1 MHSNGR
7 QHTGQPEDENQVV
20 DDDHHDIDRNLWSD
34 RRVGLKVEG
43 AIEHIAERESACVSN
58 SDGERHGE
66 AEPTAQ
72 TREYRQIQE
81 LLRNEVQQARGS
93 TEQFVSMLRTLRAQQ
108 RQRDE
113 QIKAERERRKQAEAA
128 AKSKDKDDSNR

>member
-72 TREYRQIQE
+72 TREDRQI
-81 LLRNEVQQARGS
+81 
-93 TEQFVSMLRTLRAQQ
+93 
-108 RQRDE
+108 D
-113 QIKAERERRKQAEAA
+113 AEGEAVDQAETQECRRNDRSEPER
-128 AKSKDKDDSNR
+128 KPNDDRLTQVMETVDWA